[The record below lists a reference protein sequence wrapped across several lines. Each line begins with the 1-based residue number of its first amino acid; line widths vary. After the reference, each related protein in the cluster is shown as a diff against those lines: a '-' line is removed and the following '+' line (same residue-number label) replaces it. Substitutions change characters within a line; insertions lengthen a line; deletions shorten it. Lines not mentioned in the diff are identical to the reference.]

1 MKKTIAFFC
10 IIVGLATVLV
20 VSGCSG
26 SEAFVA
32 GEYSSGENR
41 IDGIV
46 IDVSD
51 REVKVGVSDDDQIH
65 IEYYESESETYDIS
79 VSEDNELTMKLI
91 LDKEWTDFIGVKAPV
106 EYRTIKLEIP
116 SHLLSDLTV
125 KTTNGTIK
133 VSDLPTL
140 ESITLDSNGGNVEFE
155 KIAVEESLDVTAK
168 NGNIS
173 GTIIGGW
180 DDFSISCDI
189 KKGESNLPESKT
201 GGEKSLTANCN
212 NGDIYITFM
221 AE

>member
-1 MKKTIAFFC
+1 MRPLSA
-10 IIVGLATVLV
+10 
-20 VSGCSG
+20 
-26 SEAFVA
+26 
-32 GEYSSGENR
+32 EYPFA
-41 IDGIV
+41 
-46 IDVSD
+46 
-51 REVKVGVSDDDQIH
+51 QQCP
-65 IEYYESESETYDIS
+65 IS

-140 ESITLDSNGGNVEFE
+140 ERITLDSNGGNVEFE

>member
-1 MKKTIAFFC
+1 M
-10 IIVGLATVLV
+10 VQ
-20 VSGCSG
+20 
-26 SEAFVA
+26 A
-32 GEYSSGENR
+32 GNILREMTENQNAWR
-41 IDGIV
+41 RLFRQ
-46 IDVSD
+46 SAE
-51 REVKVGVSDDDQIH
+51 RRQ
-65 IEYYESESETYDIS
+65 Y
-79 VSEDNELTMKLI
+79 
-91 LDKEWTDFIGVKAPV
+91 
-106 EYRTIKLEIP
+106 
-116 SHLLSDLTV
+116 
-125 KTTNGTIK
+125 K

-140 ESITLDSNGGNVEFE
+140 ERITLDSNGGNVEFE